1 MGREVDGREHL
12 TWEDFGGAGVALAK
26 QVHADGFQ
34 PDIIL
39 AIARGGLFVAG
50 ALAYALG
57 VKNLHLMN
65 VEYYTGEEQ
74 RREFPVILPPPL
86 SLVDIS
92 EKTVL
97 VADDVADTG
106 HTLKLV
112 CEFCQDHVR
121 EVRTAVLYE
130 KPHSEVRCE
139 YVWRRTARWIVFPW
153 SKDPPITGAE
163 AEQDAVTSEH

>member
-1 MGREVDGREHL
+1 MGREPDGREHL
-12 TWEDFGGAGVALAK
+12 TWEDFGGAGVALAE

-50 ALAYALG
+50 QLAYTLG

-65 VEYYTGEEQ
+65 VEYYTGEDT

-139 YVWRRTARWIVFPW
+139 YVWRRTAKWIVFPW
-153 SKDPPITGAE
+153 SKDPPITDA
-163 AEQDAVTSEH
+163 APEQRAVTS